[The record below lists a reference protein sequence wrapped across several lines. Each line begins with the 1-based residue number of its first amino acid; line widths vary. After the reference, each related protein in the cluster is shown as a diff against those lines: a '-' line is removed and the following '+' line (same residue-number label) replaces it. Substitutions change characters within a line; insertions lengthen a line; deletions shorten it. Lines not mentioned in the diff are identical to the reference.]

1 MATVESLDLASLQNN
16 PQSIA
21 EALEDALETT
31 DGTIGQLKTDAQSK
45 KDDIDDL
52 YDDALTA
59 KNNIDDILEGTDA
72 TEFYHASSLD
82 NSWTA
87 WNVGSTLS
95 TEQGINIQRYGKIYI
110 MQILAFKGFSS
121 TATNQSDTMVTIS
134 SSDMTLPSDNVNL
147 GVNFSHLSSNDD
159 RTYRIQFLTNGNI
172 VIHFNNHDGT
182 TMYVHGNFMGVDP
195 G

>member
-59 KNNIDDILEGTDA
+59 KNNIDDFLKTDPA
-72 TEFYHASSLD
+72 KL
-82 NSWTA
+82 
-87 WNVGSTLS
+87 
-95 TEQGINIQRYGKIYI
+95 
-110 MQILAFKGFSS
+110 
-121 TATNQSDTMVTIS
+121 
-134 SSDMTLPSDNVNL
+134 
-147 GVNFSHLSSNDD
+147 
-159 RTYRIQFLTNGNI
+159 QFLYQYSFHN
-172 VIHFNNHDGT
+172 
-182 TMYVHGNFMGVDP
+182 
-195 G
+195 